1 MSLREFV
8 ENNPALVKRRQS
20 TRYPDLFVVKY
31 THKVFYE
38 SLWTPELEECRGL
51 VVDKDWNIVAMPF
64 KKIYNRFEQNTDFL
78 PDAKVTAVRKI
89 NGFMAAATW
98 VPSQNQVVIST
109 TGSLDSEFVELAEK
123 HLRPDVTSWIAQY
136 GQIHTFLFEICDPSD
151 PHIIKEEPG
160 VYLIGARGL
169 YAQGRMVPEKELEK
183 IASEMGVK
191 RPHYYAGISFK
202 IVCDMVKVC
211 QHEGFVVHGSDK
223 SLKIKSPY
231 YLINKF
237 LARKKGERLIDLLS
251 DIPSLRKT
259 VDEEFYPLL
268 DHLEAHIEFPGMDEQ
283 DRLAVIQQ
291 FLMDQVQR

>member
-1 MSLREFV
+1 MNIKSFV
-8 ENNPALVKRRQS
+8 ENNPKLVKARQS

-64 KKIYNRFEQNTDFL
+64 KKIYNRFEQNIDYL
-78 PDAKVTAVRKI
+78 PDTKVTAVRKV
-89 NGFMAAATW
+89 NGFMGAATW
-98 VPSQNQVVIST
+98 VPSQQQIVVST
-109 TGSLDSEFVELAEK
+109 TGSLDSDFVALAER
-123 HLRPDVTSWIAQY
+123 HLRPDISSWIASF
-136 GQIHTFLFEICDPSD
+136 GQGHTWLFEICDPSD
-151 PHIIKEEPG
+151 PHIIKEDPG
-160 VYLIGARGL
+160 AYLIGARNL
-169 YAQGRMVPEKELEK
+169 ITAAMLSEKDLD
-183 IASEMGVK
+183 IAAHSMGVV
-191 RPHYYAGISFK
+191 RPHYYADISFK
-202 IVCDMVKVC
+202 IIC
-211 QHEGFVVHGSDK
+211 QMTKDCLHEGFVVHGPVM

-259 VDEEFYPLL
+259 VDEEYYPLL

-283 DRLAVIQQ
+283 DRLNVIRQ
-291 FLMDQVQR
+291 FFLDQVQR

>member
-1 MSLREFV
+1 MNIKEFV
-8 ENNPALVKRRQS
+8 ENNPKLVKARQS
-20 TRYPDLFVVKY
+20 IRYPDLFVVKY

-51 VVDKDWNIVAMPF
+51 VVDKNWNPVIVPF

-78 PDAKVTAVRKI
+78 PDAKVTAVRKV
-89 NGFMAAATW
+89 NGFMAAATYHPKHG
-98 VPSQNQVVIST
+98 VIIST
-109 TGSLDSEFVELAEK
+109 TGSLDSDFVAIAER
-123 HLRPDVTSWIAQY
+123 HLRPKVVNWIENL
-136 GQIHTFLFEICDPSD
+136 GHNLTWLFEICDPSD
-151 PHIIKEEPG
+151 PHIIPENPG
-160 VYLIGARGL
+160 AYLIGARNILSGEML
-169 YAQGRMVPEKELEK
+169 SEKLLDTAYRTMEVE
-183 IASEMGVK
+183 

-211 QHEGFVVHGSDK
+211 QHEGFVVTNGVM

-259 VDEEFYPLL
+259 VPEEFYSLL
-268 DHLEAHIEFPGMDEQ
+268 DHIEKDINFPTMTERE
-283 DRLAVIQQ
+283 RLATMEAF
-291 FLMDQVQR
+291 FLDQVQR